1 MYNYTDVL
9 GYLMAGKKKQ
19 NSVLKLQ
26 NADSRASADAIK
38 QVAAEQP
45 RYAEIVD
52 QIQQLIENGELGQG
66 DQLISERELAEL
78 YRVSRTSIRRALAV
92 LAGRGIIEVSPRKG
106 AVVRRPTARDSMKPW
121 IHGLL
126 KEQNQNSNLAEVRQ
140 IVEVQAARL
149 AAERRQESDIQRLWS
164 LHYQVIDQV
173 RDGRP
178 ADKADTAFHVGI
190 VETANNSFLTDLIV
204 VLASAMMKEMAP
216 SWSYVL
222 STSPTEV
229 QRYITEHEQIIQ
241 AIVNQDADL
250 ASELM
255 STHIIH
261 ASRLL
266 VDDNEKNKPT
276 P

>member
-1 MYNYTDVL
+1 
-9 GYLMAGKKKQ
+9 MAGKKKQ
-19 NSVLKLQ
+19 NSVLKHQ
-26 NADSRASADAIK
+26 NDNSRASADAIK

-45 RYAEIVD
+45 MYAEIVD
-52 QIQQLIENGELGQG
+52 QIQQLIENGELGHG

-92 LAGRGIIEVSPRKG
+92 LAGRGIIEVSPRRG
-106 AVVRRPTARDSMKPW
+106 AIVRRPTARDSMKPW

-126 KEQNQNSNLAEVRQ
+126 KEQSQSSSLAEVRQ

-149 AAERRQESDIQRLWS
+149 AADRRQESDIQRLWS
-164 LHYQVIDQV
+164 LHYQVADQV
-173 RDGRP
+173 REGHP

-190 VETANNSFLTDLIV
+190 VETAKNPFLTDLIV

-222 STSPTEV
+222 TTSPTEV
-229 QRYITEHEQIIQ
+229 QRYIREHEQIVQ
-241 AIVNQDADL
+241 AIVNQNADL

-255 STHIIH
+255 SAHIIH
-261 ASRLL
+261 ASKLL
-266 VDDNEKNKPT
+266 VDDNGKKEPT